1 MSVRQV
7 RENSL
12 KSLEKLRSKIQ
23 QLEKEV
29 TCQFCLGPLEDPR
42 MLGCLHS
49 FCKKCIQG
57 MQVMNSSLYKCAQ
70 CQDKFNIP
78 DLEKLQKHDIAN
90 TKQQDLKL
98 LRRVSIEKI
107 KCNLCPVPHK
117 AAAEAVYLCVDCG
130 EGQQFICHACSSAHY
145 TKPELQEHQLEL
157 VTTIQRGGVSSNVR
171 SSLQRQSVDSNL
183 CSNHGHPLQY
193 FCQSCNTCAC
203 QECISELHKDHTIG
217 ETDFVLQEL
226 QDLIPTEMLFTV
238 GIRDS
243 LLSSIKPIAEAKL
256 KIEHQKLFLS
266 GEIHSC
272 VLKIYEDLQRQE
284 KILQEQLQSTAQAKV
299 DLLSLQLTQIEKL
312 IERADQLSQMM
323 SNIDKIT
330 NQSDILSLSQILLK
344 KGVELR
350 KDFETA
356 AALSTRNAP
365 KRFSTFNQKPSLT
378 PCEEPNMS
386 FIFYPSMIN
395 KNHREQSKVF
405 KITAYPE
412 NCSAVGPGLQHPE
425 ALKLTYFN
433 VYLRDVHNNLCVP
446 QQNLVVTI
454 TTEIG
459 NDKIQELPQA
469 IHKGHGRYMITYCP
483 KFAYNH
489 VINVTVNEKHIKDS
503 PFLVTVTTP
512 SPLADISDN
521 FSSLEMLRK
530 PYWLSRDSKDNVIV
544 CDRSSPSNVLV
555 LNEVGHE
562 VLRIEEEQ
570 NSKLKHPCGV
580 AVGSNNS
587 IYICGSYCHCILK
600 YNANGKVLQIAG
612 KIGKGKGEFQNPAG
626 LAVTEN
632 GEVFV
637 CDTSNFRIQVFD
649 EKLQYKREIS
659 TDLTRF
665 GHQRLTRPS
674 HPHDIAIDN
683 SHQMFV
689 ADTNNHCILVY
700 KSREKFSYPIWDVGE
715 NLGNLKN
722 PRCVTV
728 DNDGCLYVSDAGKL
742 KYQVG

>member
-1 MSVRQV
+1 MTTD
-7 RENSL
+7 RERSL
-12 KSLEKLRSKIQ
+12 KSPERLSSMIQKLEREI
-23 QLEKEV
+23 
-29 TCQFCLGPLEDPR
+29 TCQFCLGPLNDPR
-42 MLGCLHS
+42 MMECLHY
-49 FCKKCIQG
+49 FCKMCIQG
-57 MQVMNSSLYKCAQ
+57 MQIKSSAVQQLYKCPQ
-70 CQDKFNIP
+70 CQKRFTIP
-78 DLEKLQKHDIAN
+78 NVEHLQKHNITN
-90 TKQQDLKL
+90 IKQRDLKL
-98 LRRVSIEKI
+98 LRQISTEKL

-117 AAAEAVYLCVDCG
+117 AAAEAVYICIDCRD
-130 EGQQFICHACSSAHY
+130 GQRFICHDCSTAHY
-145 TKPELQEHQLEL
+145 KKPELQDHQLEL
-157 VTTIQRGGVSSNVR
+157 VTTIQADGISNNARLTMLRR
-171 SSLQRQSVDSNL
+171 SSFASNI
-183 CSNHGHPLQY
+183 CNAHGYHLQY
-193 FCQSCNTCAC
+193 FCQSCQISAC
-203 QECISELHKDHTIG
+203 QECVSELHKDHTIG
-217 ETDFVLQEL
+217 EADDVLQEL
-226 QDLIPTEMLFTV
+226 QDLIPTEMLFTL

-243 LLSSIKPIAEAKL
+243 LLASIKPIQGVKTRIA
-256 KIEHQKLFLS
+256 HQKDFLS
-266 GEIHSC
+266 SEIHSR
-272 VLKIYEDLQRQE
+272 VLRIFKDLEHQE
-284 KILQEQLQSTAQAKV
+284 TILQQQLQSTAQAKN
-299 DLLSLQLTQIEKL
+299 DMLSLQLAQIRTL

-323 SNIDKIT
+323 SDVDKIT

-344 KGVELR
+344 KGAELR
-350 KDFETA
+350 KDFESVA
-356 AALSTRNAP
+356 A
-365 KRFSTFNQKPSLT
+365 FSTSNVPKTFSSFNRKPSLT
-378 PCEEPNMS
+378 PCEAPNMGLILNPDVVKKS
-386 FIFYPSMIN
+386 LMEESKIFKM
-395 KNHREQSKVF
+395 
-405 KITAYPE
+405 TAYPE
-412 NCSAVGPGLQHPE
+412 NCSAVGPGLQRPE

-454 TTEIG
+454 TTEKFYGKPLKSKIIYKG
-459 NDKIQELPQA
+459 NGL
-469 IHKGHGRYMITYCP
+469 YMITYCP
-483 KFAYNH
+483 KVANTH
-489 VINVTVNEKHIKDS
+489 VINATVNEKHIKDS
-503 PFLVTVTTP
+503 PFLVTVTTA
-512 SPLADISDN
+512 SPLANISDN

-530 PYWLSRDSKDNVIV
+530 PCWLSRDSKDNVIV
-544 CDRSSPSNVLV
+544 CDRSSPSSVLV

-649 EKLQYKREIS
+649 EELQYKREIS

-700 KSREKFSYPIWDVGE
+700 KSQDQFAFPIWDAGE

-728 DNDGCLYVSDAGKL
+728 DNDGCLYVSDEGES
-742 KYQVG
+742 